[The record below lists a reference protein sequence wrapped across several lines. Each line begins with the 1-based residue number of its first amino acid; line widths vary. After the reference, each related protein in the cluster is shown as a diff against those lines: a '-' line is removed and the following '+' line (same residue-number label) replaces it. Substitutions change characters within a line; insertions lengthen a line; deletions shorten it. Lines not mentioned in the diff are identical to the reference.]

1 MNEILAKYGTWIM
14 LIVWGLIIYLFMI
27 FMILPNKKKAK
38 KQKEMLDS
46 LKEGTNIVTIG
57 GIKGTIVA
65 VREEEVDVKVDKG
78 IKVTFVKSAISRV
91 L

>member
-14 LIVWGLIIYLFMI
+14 LIVWGLIIYL

-65 VREEEVDVKVDKG
+65 VREDEVDVRVDKG
-78 IKVTFVKSAISRV
+78 VKITFVKSAISRV

>member
-14 LIVWGLIIYLFMI
+14 LIVWGLIIYL

-78 IKVTFVKSAISRV
+78 IKVTFFKSAF
-91 L
+91 

>member
-27 FMILPNKKKAK
+27 LPNKKKTK

>member
-1 MNEILAKYGTWIM
+1 MNEILAKYGTYIM
-14 LIVWGLIIYLFMI
+14 IVVWGLIIYLFMVV
-27 FMILPNKKKAK
+27 PNKKKAK

-46 LKEGTNIVTIG
+46 LKEEVNIVTIG

-65 VREEEVDVKVDKG
+65 VREDEVDVRVDKG
-78 IKVTFVKSAISRV
+78 VKITFVKSAISRV

>member
-14 LIVWGLIIYLFMI
+14 LVVWGLIIYL

-46 LKEGTNIVTIG
+46 LKEGVNIVTIG

-78 IKVTFVKSAISRV
+78 KKVTFVKSAISRV

>member
-14 LIVWGLIIYLFMI
+14 LVVWGLIIYL

-46 LKEGTNIVTIG
+46 LKEGVNIVTIG
-57 GIKGTIVA
+57 GLKGTIVA

>member
-1 MNEILAKYGTWIM
+1 MDNANCLGINYIP
-14 LIVWGLIIYLFMI
+14 IYDSS
-27 FMILPNKKKAK
+27 KQEKAK

>member
-14 LIVWGLIIYLFMI
+14 LIVWGLIIYL

>member
-14 LIVWGLIIYLFMI
+14 LIVWGLIIYL

-65 VREEEVDVKVDKG
+65 VREEEVDVKVYKG

>member
-1 MNEILAKYGTWIM
+1 MNEILAKYGTYIM
-14 LIVWGLIIYLFMI
+14 IVVWGLIIYL

-46 LKEGTNIVTIG
+46 LKEGVNIVTIG

-65 VREEEVDVKVDKG
+65 VREDEVDVRVDKG
-78 IKVTFVKSAISRV
+78 VKITFVKSAISRV

>member
-14 LIVWGLIIYLFMI
+14 LIVLGLIIYL

>member
-27 FMILPNKKKAK
+27 LPNKKKAK

-46 LKEGTNIVTIG
+46 LKEGVNIVTIG

>member
-1 MNEILAKYGTWIM
+1 MNEILAKYGTYIM
-14 LIVWGLIIYLFMI
+14 IVVWGLIIYLFMVV
-27 FMILPNKKKAK
+27 PNKKKAK

-46 LKEGTNIVTIG
+46 LKEGVNIVTIG

-65 VREEEVDVKVDKG
+65 VREDEVDVRVDKG
-78 IKVTFVKSAISRV
+78 VKITFVKSAISRI

>member
-14 LIVWGLIIYLFMI
+14 LIVWGLIIYL

-78 IKVTFVKSAISRV
+78 IKVTFVKSEISRV

>member
-1 MNEILAKYGTWIM
+1 M
-14 LIVWGLIIYLFMI
+14 LVVWGLIIYL

-46 LKEGTNIVTIG
+46 LKEGVNIVTIG

-91 L
+91 LQPYEIKRQY

>member
-14 LIVWGLIIYLFMI
+14 LVVWGLIIYL

-46 LKEGTNIVTIG
+46 LKEGVNIVTIG

-78 IKVTFVKSAISRV
+78 TKVTFVKSAISRV

>member
-1 MNEILAKYGTWIM
+1 MREQLAKYSPYIM
-14 LIVWGLIIYLFMI
+14 IVVWGLIIYLFMV
-27 FMILPNKKKAK
+27 LPNKKKAK

-46 LKEGTNIVTIG
+46 LKEGVNIVTIG